1 MLKTKMINRETP
13 EKLYVQL
20 YKILRGKIESGEWA
34 VGTLMP
40 TEKKICKTYEVSA
53 ATVKTAISHLAR
65 QGFLVR
71 LQGKGTFVTDC
82 KQSME
87 RDLKKETKLLEGILN
102 DVNNPLAI
110 IGEKTGWL
118 EDLMEEEKEGDVKHI
133 KEYRDIIKK
142 IKIQINRIRE
152 VNNRIIDLPQKIEE
166 IKILRDKG
174 GKK

>member
-1 MLKTKMINRETP
+1 MFNTKTINRETP

-40 TEKKICKTYEVSA
+40 TEKKICRIYEVSA
-53 ATVKTAISHLAR
+53 ATVRTAISHLAR

-71 LQGKGTFVTDC
+71 LQGKGTFVTDW

-118 EDLMEEEKEGDVKHI
+118 EDLMEEEEGDVKHI

-174 GKK
+174 GNK